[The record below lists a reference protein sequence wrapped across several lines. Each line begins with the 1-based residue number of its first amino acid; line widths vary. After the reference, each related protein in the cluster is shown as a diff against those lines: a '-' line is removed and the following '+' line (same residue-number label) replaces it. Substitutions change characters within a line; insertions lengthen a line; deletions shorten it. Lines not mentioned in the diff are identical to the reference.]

1 MHALNV
7 MDALDNDDQ
16 AKVARERERLPFFFA
31 FSIFSAL
38 LLAFLA
44 WVPAYLTSRC
54 KKLRSLLQAR
64 SLQVLADFA
73 VVDTGFGG
81 DCGEDDPEEGLHEA
95 SGLSHR
101 STMMSETAEQ
111 PPEWF
116 ETDPLRVA
124 LKVTVLA
131 PVMENDPKFGMR
143 ILGQEVGTK
152 ILFKFLGGGVAVYG
166 FLAPKLF
173 ERGDSE

>member
-1 MHALNV
+1 M
-7 MDALDNDDQ
+7 
-16 AKVARERERLPFFFA
+16 
-31 FSIFSAL
+31 
-38 LLAFLA
+38 
-44 WVPAYLTSRC
+44 
-54 KKLRSLLQAR
+54 
-64 SLQVLADFA
+64 
-73 VVDTGFGG
+73 DTGFGG
-81 DCGEDDPEEGLHEA
+81 DCGEDDPDEGLHEA
-95 SGLSHR
+95 SGLSPCSPVRRSSGDTGDGRKFSCGSSYDANYEQKSSCGSGGEDRKSRR

-131 PVMENDPKFGMR
+131 QVMKNDPKFGMR

-152 ILFKFLGGGVAVYG
+152 VLFKFLGGVVAVYA

>member
-1 MHALNV
+1 MSVLKTMPEPRQLHALRRGL
-7 MDALDNDDQ
+7 AGRRL
-16 AKVARERERLPFFFA
+16 VA
-31 FSIFSAL
+31 
-38 LLAFLA
+38 
-44 WVPAYLTSRC
+44 VPW
-54 KKLRSLLQAR
+54 
-64 SLQVLADFA
+64 
-73 VVDTGFGG
+73 
-81 DCGEDDPEEGLHEA
+81 H
-95 SGLSHR
+95 
-101 STMMSETAEQ
+101 STMLSETAEQ

-131 PVMENDPKFGMR
+131 QVMKNDPKFGMR

-152 ILFKFLGGGVAVYG
+152 VLFKFLGGVVAVYA